1 MNNSG
6 RDYDNIA
13 SNLRDTIHSWCSNY
27 IDFCVKD
34 FLMRT
39 TNKSFMN
46 MGQTNDYDNH
56 NHLVEETVRK
66 SITQYLKQLD
76 NEYDRP
82 DIHMVPDSSE
92 SSREDDNADSS
103 LNDMYFPTHLD
114 SEVNA
119 NIEPTQHMA
128 ETRML
133 ENINDEP
140 GHPASQTEPGC
151 SRSQGLIIPSV
162 REIAIQ
168 PQLIE
173 THDCILIRINIPKGI
188 NPDDFRIGINE
199 THAAIRWESGY
210 VEQIV
215 KLPQDI
221 IREQAEAAV
230 KDSILEIKIPRMQA
244 GNVRKIDI

>member
-1 MNNSG
+1 MSNSE
-6 RDYDNIA
+6 RDNDNIA

-27 IDFCVKD
+27 VDFCVKD

-46 MGQTNDYDNH
+46 MEQTTDYDNL

-66 SITQYLKQLD
+66 TILKQLD
-76 NEYDRP
+76 NRYDRP
-82 DIHMVPDSSE
+82 DIHMVPDSCE
-92 SSREDDNADSS
+92 SSRSDDGTASS
-103 LNDMYFPTHLD
+103 INDMYCSTHSD
-114 SEVNA
+114 SGDTSDTEIAQQMAVPEKLK
-119 NIEPTQHMA
+119 NID
-128 ETRML
+128 
-133 ENINDEP
+133 DEP
-140 GHPASQTEPGC
+140 EHTVSNTEPEH

-162 REIAIQ
+162 REMAIQ

-173 THDCILIRINIPKGI
+173 THDYILIRVNIPTGI
-188 NPDDFRIGINE
+188 NPDDFRISINE

-210 VEQIV
+210 IQQIV
-215 KLPQDI
+215 RLPEDI

-230 KDSILEIKIPRMQA
+230 KDSILEIKIPRMRV